1 MPVITLEG
9 PKVENIDRK
18 RDFAA
23 KLTQLVADFYNIR
36 PEAIVILLKENSQE
50 NVASGGRLIID
61 LAKPADKE

>member
-9 PKVENIDRK
+9 PKVQDIDRK

-23 KLTQLVADFYNIR
+23 QITQLTAEFYNIR
-36 PEAIVILLKENSQE
+36 PEAIVILIKENSQE

-61 LAKPADKE
+61 LAKPADNE